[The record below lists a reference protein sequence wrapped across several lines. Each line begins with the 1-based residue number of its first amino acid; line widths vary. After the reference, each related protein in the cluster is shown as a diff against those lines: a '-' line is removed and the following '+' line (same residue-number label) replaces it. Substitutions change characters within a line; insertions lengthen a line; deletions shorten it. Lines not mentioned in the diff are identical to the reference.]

1 MAYGANPSSAVR
13 NGPSVVGSDED
24 DESFSRDLKEMLK
37 DGVAASGYNAH
48 VQGDLS
54 AGMACIGGPGGSN
67 VASTSQA
74 YRPNSLPA
82 GISGGYMSQAV
93 PPGMEYMLCTHGISL
108 LYWELLEP
116 LKRRMISYQGCG

>member
-1 MAYGANPSSAVR
+1 MAYGANPSSVAR

-54 AGMACIGGPGGSN
+54 AGMACIGGPGGTS
-67 VASTSQA
+67 VTSTSQA
-74 YRPNSLPA
+74 FRPSSLPS

-93 PPGMEYMLCTHGISL
+93 PPGMDGVLFNYQISFAFSCNKDSFNL
-108 LYWELLEP
+108 
-116 LKRRMISYQGCG
+116 